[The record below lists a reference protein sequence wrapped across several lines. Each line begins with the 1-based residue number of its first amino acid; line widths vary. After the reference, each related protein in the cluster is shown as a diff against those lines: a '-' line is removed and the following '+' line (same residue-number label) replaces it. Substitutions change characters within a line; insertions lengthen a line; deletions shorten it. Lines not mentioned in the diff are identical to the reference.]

1 MWAERKK
8 LVEKRKKSHN
18 VKKKKKNNQSFGK
31 QDLFCVVIWH
41 LGVKN
46 INGSHMLNLELQGR
60 EIEGVFA

>member
-1 MWAERKK
+1 M
-8 LVEKRKKSHN
+8 L
-18 VKKKKKNNQSFGK
+18 KKKKKNQSFWK